1 MLNKI
6 KDLPLLVASL
16 NIFFALFKIFELH
29 SIIQEYAKKLKFHSF
44 SSDCNLI
51 LLGRNNDFVIQD
63 EMLSFVCLYR
73 FIHSF

>member
-16 NIFFALFKIFELH
+16 NIFFALFKIFELQ
-29 SIIQEYAKKLKFHSF
+29 SIIQEYAKKLKLHSF
-44 SSDCNLI
+44 SSGSNFI
-51 LLGRNNDFVIQD
+51 LVGRNNGFVIQD